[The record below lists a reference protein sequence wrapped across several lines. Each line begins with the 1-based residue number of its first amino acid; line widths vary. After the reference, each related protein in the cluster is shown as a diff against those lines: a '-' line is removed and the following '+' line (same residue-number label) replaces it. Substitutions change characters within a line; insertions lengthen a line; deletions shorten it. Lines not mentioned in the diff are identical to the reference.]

1 MKTLLLIDAHALI
14 HRAFH
19 ALPPLTSPA
28 GEPVGAL
35 YGLARTLN
43 KVLEERKPDYVAAAF
58 DRPEP
63 TFRKEEFKEYKAH
76 RPKAPDELVSQLIK
90 ARELFKAFQIPT
102 FERPGAEADDIIGTL
117 VERFKDDRSLRIVIL
132 TGDLDALQLVSGDRV
147 VVETM
152 KKGVTEMVTYDKKAV
167 EARYGLPVAALP
179 DYKGLVGDPSDNIK
193 GVKGVGPKTAEK
205 LLTEFGTLEGIF
217 ERMPPTHPLAKKILP
232 GKEQAFFARKLATID
247 RHLPIEVREEDLRYP
262 GTRSEAL
269 ASLYGEL
276 GFQSLLKGG
285 GKMEKGGGKEKK
297 PAPRGSLKSTA
308 VADAAAALALSP
320 AERGGATPKAAFDWK
335 PILKELLARG
345 APLPTP
351 LFDVKVAA
359 WLLNPDEEDLA
370 FESLER
376 RFLAPSDITFGDVH
390 GRNASLLP
398 REPREALRAL
408 AGVLA
413 YKLEEYEL
421 QKVFNEIEMPLIPVL
436 ARMEL
441 RGVGVHAP
449 ALRELKAQLEK
460 ELNDLAGNIYREAG
474 ASFNIN
480 SPRQV
485 SEVLFGTLKLGEGR
499 VRRTATGQ
507 RRTGHDVLLE
517 LEHAHPVVS
526 LLLRY
531 RENAKI
537 LSGFI
542 DPLLSAIQED
552 GRVRTTFLQTGTG
565 TGRLSSEQPNLQNI
579 PQESEWAKPLR
590 EAFRAA
596 AGKRFLSFD
605 YSQLELRLLA
615 HLTQNLQLLEAF
627 HDGEDI
633 HALTASHIF
642 QVPRDRVSP
651 PMRRV
656 AKTLNFGIIYGMGA
670 RAFSRA
676 SGLRLEEAKRF
687 IETYF
692 HNFPEVQAW
701 QEQVKAEARTYGFV
715 KNVNGRRRWFV
726 KNHGVAP
733 APGEFERAAVN
744 MPLQSLAA
752 DILKLAMIRVGGT
765 AGAELVLSIHDEL
778 LFEVPDD
785 TMRKIAPA
793 IRDTMEHA
801 FPLSVPL
808 TVQVK
813 HGERWGDMELL
824 A

>member
-19 ALPPLTSPA
+19 ALPPLTSPK

-63 TFRKEEFKEYKAH
+63 TFRKEAFKEYKAQ

-117 VERFKDDRSLRIVIL
+117 VERFKDDQSLRIVIL
-132 TGDLDALQLVSGDRV
+132 TGDLDTLQLVSGDRV

-152 KKGVTEMVTYDKKAV
+152 KKGVTEMVTYDEKAV
-167 EARYGLPVAALP
+167 RERYGLPIQALP

-193 GVKGVGPKTAEK
+193 GIKGVGPKTAEK

-232 GKEQAFFARKLATID
+232 EKEEALFARKLATID

-262 GTRSEAL
+262 GTRSETL
-269 ASLYGEL
+269 ASLYREL

-297 PAPRGSLKSTA
+297 PAPRGSWKSIA
-308 VADAAAALALSP
+308 VTDADAALSLSP

-345 APLPTP
+345 APLPAP

-370 FESLER
+370 FESLEH
-376 RFLAPSDITFGDVH
+376 RFL

-398 REPREALRAL
+398 REPRELLRAL

-413 YKLEEYEL
+413 SKLEEHEL
-421 QKVFNEIEMPLIPVL
+421 QKVFNEIEIPLIPVL

-460 ELNDLAGNIYREAG
+460 ELNDLAGNIYREVG

-507 RRTGHDVLLE
+507 RRTGRDVLLE
-517 LEHAHPVVS
+517 LEHAHPVVP

-552 GRVRTTFLQTGTG
+552 GRVHTTFLQTGTG

-596 AGKRFLSFD
+596 AGKCFLSFD

-615 HLTQNLQLLEAF
+615 HLTQDPQLLEAF

-633 HALTASHIF
+633 HTLTASHIF

-701 QEQVKAEARTYGFV
+701 QERVKAEARTNGFV

-765 AGAELVLSIHDEL
+765 VGAELLLSIHDEL

-785 TMRKIAPA
+785 TIGKKAPA
-793 IRDTMEHA
+793 IRDSMEHA

-808 TVQVK
+808 TVQVRYGK
-813 HGERWGDMELL
+813 RWGDMELL

>member
-19 ALPPLTSPA
+19 ALPPLTSPT

-63 TFRKEEFKEYKAH
+63 TFRKEVFKEYKAH
-76 RPKAPDELVSQLIK
+76 RPKAPDELVSQLVK
-90 ARELFKAFQIPT
+90 ARELFHAFHITT

-117 VERFKDDRSLRIVIL
+117 VERFKDDQSLRVVIL

-152 KKGVTEMVTYDKKAV
+152 KKGVTEMVTYDEKAV
-167 EARYGLPVAALP
+167 RERYGLPIQVLP

-205 LLTEFGTLEGIF
+205 LLKEFGTLENIF
-217 ERMPPTHPLAKKILP
+217 EQMKPTHPLAKKIIP
-232 GKEQAFFARKLATID
+232 FKEQALFARKLATID
-247 RHLPIEVREEDLRYP
+247 RHLPIEVREEDLQYP
-262 GTRSEAL
+262 GTRRETL

-285 GKMEKGGGKEKK
+285 GKEKK
-297 PAPRGSLKSTA
+297 PAPRGSWKSIA

-345 APLPTP
+345 TTLPAP

-370 FESLER
+370 FESLEH
-376 RFLAPSDITFGDVH
+376 RFL
-390 GRNASLLP
+390 GRNTSLLP

-408 AGVLA
+408 AGVLT
-413 YKLEEYEL
+413 YKLKEYEL
-421 QKVFNEIEMPLIPVL
+421 RKVFNEMEMPLIPVL

-441 RGVGVHAP
+441 LGVGVHAP

-460 ELNDLAGNIYREAG
+460 ELNDLAGNIYREVG

-485 SEVLFGTLKLGEGR
+485 SEVLFGTLKLGEGK

-507 RRTGHDVLLE
+507 RRTGRDVLLE

-590 EAFRAA
+590 RAFRAA

-615 HLTQNLQLLEAF
+615 HLTQDPQLLEAF
-627 HDGEDI
+627 HNGEDI
-633 HALTASHIF
+633 HTLTASHIF
-642 QVPRDRVSP
+642 QVPRDLVSP

-670 RAFSRA
+670 RAFSRS
-676 SGLRLEEAKRF
+676 SGLRPEEAKRF

-692 HNFPEVQAW
+692 HNFPEIRVW
-701 QEQVKAEARTYGFV
+701 QERVKAEARTYGFV

-752 DILKLAMIRVGGT
+752 DILKLAMIQAGGI

-785 TMRKIAPA
+785 TIRKIAPA
-793 IRDTMEHA
+793 IRETMEHV
-801 FPLSVPL
+801 FSLSVPL
-808 TVQVK
+808 TVQVRHGK
-813 HGERWGDMELL
+813 HWGDMELL
-824 A
+824 E